1 MANITP
7 KVTIYL
13 NGGTVDVSAYVT
25 QVNTRRGRSRALAHT
40 QAGSASLTLR
50 NEDRRFDPEYASGT
64 YHGGIDLGAAV
75 KIYGTVSSTDYQI
88 FDGYV
93 SQWNVG
99 YDGPNASTVQ
109 VQAIDGLPKLALIS
123 LESLTDGSGDK
134 PPTFAQQA
142 SGARVIEIL
151 DCFDASGAGSGT
163 KVWPAGA
170 DFRTIATGQSTLQA
184 KETKSNVWAELQKV
198 ANSELAT
205 GMFISREGKFVFKD
219 RHTDIAAPTDTFSDD
234 GSDIAYVSVEM
245 RRDME
250 LLFNLVSLARL
261 DAGGS
266 LGGVPETSSNAAS
279 QEAYGIREYAQTDLL
294 NLTNAAGTVEV
305 QGMAEF
311 INLMYNQPT
320 NRFDNLR
327 VAPNSLTAANQV
339 KILEMEIADGI
350 NIERTPKVNGSASA
364 QIVQSAVV
372 DSISH
377 RVQAGSKWETTYQ
390 LSPYAEVMGDFL
402 IVDTGKIDSGKVG
415 F

>member
-13 NGGTVDVSAYVT
+13 NGSTVDVSAYV
-25 QVNTRRGRSRALAHT
+25 QQLNTRRGRSRVMAHT
-40 QAGSASLTLR
+40 QAGSASLVLR
-50 NEDRRFDPEYASGT
+50 NEDRRFDPEYSSGT
-64 YHGGIDLGAAV
+64 YYGGIELGAAV

-93 SQWNVG
+93 SQWNVK
-99 YDGPNASTVQ
+99 YDGPNTSTVQ
-109 VQAIDGLPKLALIS
+109 VQVIDGLPKLSMIS
-123 LESLTDGSGDK
+123 LESLTDASGDK

-142 SGARVIEIL
+142 SGARVAEIL
-151 DCFDASGAGSGT
+151 DCYDASGAGSGT
-163 KVWPAGA
+163 RVWPSGA
-170 DFRTIATGQSTLQA
+170 SYRTIATGQSTLQA

-219 RHTDIAAPTDTFSDD
+219 RHTDIASPTTTFSDD
-234 GSDIAYVSVEM
+234 GSDIAYTSVEM

-266 LGGVPETSSNAAS
+266 LGGVPETSSDATS
-279 QEAYGIREYAQTDLL
+279 QATYGIREYAQTELL
-294 NLTNAAGTVEV
+294 NLTNSAGTSEV

-320 NRFDNLR
+320 NRFDNLK
-327 VAPNSLTAANQV
+327 VSPNSLSAANQI

-350 NIERTPKVNGSASA
+350 NIERTPRVNGSASA
-364 QIVQSAVV
+364 QITGSAVV
-372 DSISH
+372 DSITH
-377 RVQAGSKWETTYQ
+377 RVETGSRWTSTFQ